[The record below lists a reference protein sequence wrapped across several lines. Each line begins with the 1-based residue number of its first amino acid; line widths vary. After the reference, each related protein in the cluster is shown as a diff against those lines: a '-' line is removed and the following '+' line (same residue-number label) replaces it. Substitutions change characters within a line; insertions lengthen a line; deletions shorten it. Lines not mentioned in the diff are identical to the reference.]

1 MTGPNPNLARMF
13 MPPPPRLAAP
23 GALAGELERRLEVVT
38 LGPDDRLV
46 VVFPADF
53 SEDEAANAHE
63 IIKARGWGERV
74 LMLAGVEQLAVL
86 RGEPS

>member
-1 MTGPNPNLARMF
+1 MTNRI
-13 MPPPPRLAAP
+13 PPPASQPPPSPMAAQ
-23 GALAGELERRLEVVT
+23 LERRLEVVT

-63 IIKARGWGERV
+63 IIKARGWADRV
-74 LMLAGVEQLAVL
+74 LMLASVEQLAVL
-86 RGEPS
+86 RGET